1 MAMIKRGLILSATA
15 VAVAAVTVTG
25 AGVHLS
31 HGQAFFQESPKE
43 LIDEVW
49 QAVDRTYVDA
59 TFNQVDW
66 RAIRQE
72 YLNRNYNTN
81 EEAYTAIREMLE
93 RLDDPYTRFMD
104 PEEFESMQIDTR
116 GRLTGVGIQL
126 SQDEETKE
134 LIVVSPI
141 EGSPAA
147 EAGILARDVITK
159 IDGQT
164 TEGMD
169 VNASVALIRG
179 DEGTNV
185 TLTLRRGN
193 RELEVPLT
201 RARIELH
208 PVRHARQT
216 SPQGEIGYI
225 RLTQFNDNASEEMQ
239 AAIEELESQNVNGY
253 ILDLR
258 SNPGGLLDASVDI
271 ARMWY
276 DEGNIVS
283 TVNRRGVSEQYSA
296 NNTALTDKPLVVLI
310 DGGSASAS
318 EILSGALQDN
328 DRATVVGTQSFGKG
342 LVQSVRGLADGR
354 SGLAVTVAKYLT
366 PSGRDIH
373 EAGISPDVVV
383 ELTEEQREELASN
396 NDEIGTSSDPQ
407 YVRALEVLSQA
418 IATANTSRQASQ

>member
-1 MAMIKRGLILSATA
+1 
-15 VAVAAVTVTG
+15 
-25 AGVHLS
+25 
-31 HGQAFFQESPKE
+31 
-43 LIDEVW
+43 
-49 QAVDRTYVDA
+49 
-59 TFNQVDW
+59 
-66 RAIRQE
+66 
-72 YLNRNYNTN
+72 
-81 EEAYTAIREMLE
+81 
-93 RLDDPYTRFMD
+93 
-104 PEEFESMQIDTR
+104 
-116 GRLTGVGIQL
+116 
-126 SQDEETKE
+126 
-134 LIVVSPI
+134 
-141 EGSPAA
+141 
-147 EAGILARDVITK
+147 
-159 IDGQT
+159 
-164 TEGMD
+164 MD
-169 VNASVALIRG
+169 VNAAVALIRG

>member
-1 MAMIKRGLILSATA
+1 
-15 VAVAAVTVTG
+15 
-25 AGVHLS
+25 LS

-169 VNASVALIRG
+169 VNAAVALIRG

>member
-1 MAMIKRGLILSATA
+1 
-15 VAVAAVTVTG
+15 
-25 AGVHLS
+25 
-31 HGQAFFQESPKE
+31 
-43 LIDEVW
+43 
-49 QAVDRTYVDA
+49 
-59 TFNQVDW
+59 
-66 RAIRQE
+66 
-72 YLNRNYNTN
+72 
-81 EEAYTAIREMLE
+81 
-93 RLDDPYTRFMD
+93 
-104 PEEFESMQIDTR
+104 
-116 GRLTGVGIQL
+116 
-126 SQDEETKE
+126 
-134 LIVVSPI
+134 
-141 EGSPAA
+141 
-147 EAGILARDVITK
+147 
-159 IDGQT
+159 
-164 TEGMD
+164 
-169 VNASVALIRG
+169 
-179 DEGTNV
+179 
-185 TLTLRRGN
+185 
-193 RELEVPLT
+193 
-201 RARIELH
+201 
-208 PVRHARQT
+208 
-216 SPQGEIGYI
+216 
-225 RLTQFNDNASEEMQ
+225 
-239 AAIEELESQNVNGY
+239 
-253 ILDLR
+253 
-258 SNPGGLLDASVDI
+258 
-271 ARMWY
+271 MWY